1 MLLQSNDKNRIVL
14 SYAGMETRA
23 QRNGGKARTQIGLWS
38 GGADI
43 QALAKL
49 NHKQ

>member
-23 QRNGGKARTQIGLWS
+23 QRNGGKAHARRLACGPVARTFRPWP
-38 GGADI
+38 
-43 QALAKL
+43 
-49 NHKQ
+49 N